1 MGLPSAR
8 SSSRDFRPSD
18 KHRCGQTKSSS
29 GRALPAGRGA
39 RPERAP
45 RRPAGPRAP
54 GWAAELRWGPG
65 ALLGAAPGGARRP
78 GGPRLRQVPVRKAR
92 GVPRSAP
99 ASPGRA
105 SGGLGAARGPPAA
118 SSNFRWSRPPPGRP
132 HTGLGPRSDRPPP
145 QTAARAR
152 SPPRT
157 PSAAGRGARGP
168 AGLRAAEASQAEG
181 PGQGF
186 PRPPG
191 PGRRVPPP
199 QPPHVW
205 SRRGG
210 AGAQPMQGG
219 AEPAGAR
226 SRCRPRPASVEDAP
240 GRLPLPRPTRRRH
253 LVYLPPPPCAAA
265 PPHGRRGGPPLP
277 PLTYPPV
284 GWASRPRLA
293 ARPTGAADW
302 AVWTQ
307 AGAQAGIGSL
317 SAPPRGW
324 IRLGSLARGGARHE
338 VGGLAGSGRGETNPQ
353 SRPLRGSG
361 LASEVWS
368 DNGHLG
374 TAVRHVEPSRGPSPT
389 DLSEA
394 GARVTQ

>member
-8 SSSRDFRPSD
+8 SFSRDFRPSD
-18 KHRCGQTKSSS
+18 KHRCGQTKSSP

-54 GWAAELRWGPG
+54 GCAAELRWGPG
-65 ALLGAAPGGARRP
+65 ALLGAAPGRARRP
-78 GGPRLRQVPVRKAR
+78 GGPRQRQVPIRTAR
-92 GVPRSAP
+92 GAPKSAP

-105 SGGLGAARGPPAA
+105 SGGRGAARGPPAA
-118 SSNFRWSRPPPGRP
+118 GSNFRRSRPPPGRP
-132 HTGLGPRSDRPPP
+132 HTGLGPRSGRPPP
-145 QTAARAR
+145 QTAAHAR
-152 SPPRT
+152 SRPRT

-168 AGLRAAEASQAEG
+168 AGLRAAEAAQAEG
-181 PGQGF
+181 PGRGF

-226 SRCRPRPASVEDAP
+226 RRCLPRPASVADTP

-265 PPHGRRGGPPLP
+265 PPHARGGARPSRRQRARPLAEP
-277 PLTYPPV
+277 EGHAPT
-284 GWASRPRLA
+284 SRPTA
-293 ARPTGAADW
+293 AADW
-302 AVWTQ
+302 AGWTQ

-317 SAPPRGW
+317 SAPPRGVATSW
-324 IRLGSLARGGARHE
+324 LIGRQRRPSRGGGGWREAGAGRRTRGADLGGAR
-338 VGGLAGSGRGETNPQ
+338 GWGRR
-353 SRPLRGSG
+353 S
-361 LASEVWS
+361 
-368 DNGHLG
+368 
-374 TAVRHVEPSRGPSPT
+374 
-389 DLSEA
+389 
-394 GARVTQ
+394 